1 MSKKEETT
9 EKPMNI
15 RFPLLPLVSGLSQ
28 ELITC
33 DKAVPSI
40 GAEILTNQVQLSQFA
55 GCDIEWLL
63 NKSMEKWSTYAL
75 ISRIVEALELLTKAS
90 KEV

>member
-1 MSKKEETT
+1 
-9 EKPMNI
+9 MNI

-55 GCDIEWLL
+55 GFDIEWLFARVI
-63 NKSMEKWSTYAL
+63 NKSMEKWSIHKS
-75 ISRIVEALELLTKAS
+75 ISRTVKALELLTKVS

>member
-1 MSKKEETT
+1 
-9 EKPMNI
+9 MNI

-55 GCDIEWLL
+55 GCDIEWLFARVI
-63 NKSMEKWSTYAL
+63 NKSMEKWSIHAL
-75 ISRIVEALELLTKAS
+75 ISTTVEAFELLTKVS

>member
-1 MSKKEETT
+1 
-9 EKPMNI
+9 MNI

-33 DKAVPSI
+33 YKAVPSI

-55 GCDIEWLL
+55 GFDIEWLFARVI
-63 NKSMEKWSTYAL
+63 NKSMEKWSIHKS
-75 ISRIVEALELLTKAS
+75 ISRTVRALELLTKVS